1 MYRSAGKRSWK
12 KEMAEMRRIQAEE
25 RARAAAVSTTIHSLA
40 PHTIPLPPSY
50 LSSHHTPTLVYDHS
64 TRSLDDTSPVI
75 ISLGADAAPFV
86 IRCDDVIYGPVSRS
100 PSPPLRWSDDVPDTV
115 HTVLAPHATPAGRD
129 FSDLRTT
136 HPWRTIRRRNHRLL
150 PQRREPRPFP
160 QSLPKRTTTISAPR
174 AEILTLHDHTSVPV
188 PVPAVIVPVPTSPIP
203 IPAPGEPRD
212 PFYLQRDPPRCV
224 LPAETAYGTAQSALA
239 VAYSARTSH
248 SRSGVTEINTLCF
261 GEVVWVRMLK
271 KKLFESLFVNF
282 RGREKIGGLL
292 IGLRTLDC
300 RLWTSAES
308 RIPGRIFT
316 FSLDQARYTM

>member
-40 PHTIPLPPSY
+40 PHIIPLPPSY

-75 ISLGADAAPFV
+75 IPLGADAAPLV
-86 IRCDDVIYGPVSRS
+86 IRRDDVIYGPVSGS

-115 HTVLAPHATPAGRD
+115 HTVLAPHATPAARD

-136 HPWRTIRRRNHRLL
+136 HPWHTIRRRNHRLL

-160 QSLPKRTTTISAPR
+160 QSLPKQTTTISAPR

-203 IPAPGEPRD
+203 IPVPGEPRD
-212 PFYLQRDPPRCV
+212 SFYLQRDPPPCL

-239 VAYSARTSH
+239 VACAREFPWVYLALDRISEIAWGPHPDERQSYLLHLPCDQLIFLAALTEMTSLQPDLAIFF
-248 SRSGVTEINTLCF
+248 EKPMANLANTWVDHCDF
-261 GEVVWVRMLK
+261 G
-271 KKLFESLFVNF
+271 
-282 RGREKIGGLL
+282 
-292 IGLRTLDC
+292 
-300 RLWTSAES
+300 
-308 RIPGRIFT
+308 
-316 FSLDQARYTM
+316 